1 MSVRERVLP
10 PGWYPG
16 SGEETR
22 RTIREYVA
30 EEPPPAAAAVA
41 GVAPH
46 AGWAFSGRVALR
58 VLLRFRRT
66 VETVVVVGGHLPSSA
81 GILAAP
87 EDGYETPLGV
97 LEADLELLDGI
108 SGAISSPLREDRS
121 PDNTVEVQLPFLK
134 YLFPGTRALALRAAP
149 SAAAEEL
156 GRAIRQ
162 AAGELRREVA
172 VLGSTDLTHY
182 GPNYGFSPTGR
193 GERAVKWVKEVND
206 RGFIES
212 LLRMDGPEALRRASE
227 DQSACSAGGAVAA
240 LSFARA
246 SGVKAG
252 KLVEYLTSYDIHPD
266 PSFVGYAGIVYEPA
280 GPVPGAR

>member
-1 MSVRERVLP
+1 MSIRERVLP

-16 SGEETR
+16 SAEETI
-22 RTIREYVA
+22 RTIREYIA
-30 EEPPPAAAAVA
+30 DAPAPEEAAAA

-46 AGWAFSGRVALR
+46 AGWAFSGRIALR
-58 VLLRFRRT
+58 VIRSFRRP
-66 VETVVVVGGHLPSSA
+66 VETAVVVGGHLPASA
-81 GILAAP
+81 GVLAAF

-97 LEADLELLDGI
+97 LAADLELLEGI
-108 SGAISSPLREDRS
+108 SGSVTGRIREDRS
-121 PDNTVEVQLPFLK
+121 PDNTVEIQLPFLK
-134 YLFPGTRALALRAAP
+134 YLFPEARALALRAAP

-156 GRAIRQ
+156 GRAIHKS
-162 AAGELRREVA
+162 AGELRRNVA

-182 GPNYGFSPTGR
+182 GPNYGFSPAGK

-212 LLRMDGPEALRRASE
+212 LLKLDGPEALRRAGE

-246 SGVKAG
+246 SGVKRG
-252 KLVEYLTSYDIHPD
+252 KLVEYLTSYDIYPD
-266 PSFVGYAGIVYEPA
+266 QSFVGYAGIVYPPA
-280 GPVPGAR
+280 AG